1 MAEKPSFQETF
12 FPVANPAGNQVIFGD
27 EQTSSVKEEIFGKQ
41 DGEPD
46 PIVAAE
52 EPSAQNDPE
61 KPKKESR
68 RSRPSSVNEKQIL
81 NEAKHW
87 KSSYLQESEKA
98 RALEQENQAIRIQ
111 FEEMEQARRQSELK
125 AIAEREDNLRMQMKI
140 ARAAG
145 ENDYAD
151 EVSSALNQALI
162 QKELQVYDRYK
173 SSTQPVQYQQ
183 PQYQQTQ
190 QIQRSPVEDMRQQA
204 FDEFCQRNPWYGKN
218 QSLTNLANTAMSE
231 FVNVLEL
238 GNQEDAIYSPQF
250 FDVLENEIKHSYGI
264 GVQEEPNNQQYDQ
277 PRRTQPSTRFADV
290 PRGNTTMAE
299 QYASQNR
306 GGRTF
311 TPEEVRRTGTS
322 GLQMKV
328 GNQWVSANK
337 MQPEVEKNRHRIVPI
352 NKGFRIEYQ

>member
-27 EQTSSVKEEIFGKQ
+27 EKTSSEQEEIFGKQ
-41 DGEPD
+41 DGEPE
-46 PIVAAE
+46 PIVEAE
-52 EPSAQNDPE
+52 EASTQTVPE
-61 KPKKESR
+61 EEKKESR
-68 RSRPSSVNEKQIL
+68 RPRPAAAYDKKIL

-111 FEEMEQARRQSELK
+111 FEEAEQARRQSELK
-125 AIAEREDNLRMQMKI
+125 AISEREDNLRMQMKI

-151 EVSSALNQALI
+151 EVSGALNQALI

-173 SSTQPVQYQQ
+173 NSTQPVQQQ
-183 PQYQQTQ
+183 QQYTPQVQL
-190 QIQRSPVEDMRQQA
+190 SPIEDMRQQA
-204 FDEFCQRNPWYGKN
+204 FNDFCLRNPWYGKN
-218 QSLTNLANTAMSE
+218 QSLTNLTNTAMTE

-264 GVQEEPNNQQYDQ
+264 GIQHEPENQQHDQ

-322 GLQMKV
+322 SLQMKV

-352 NKGFRIEYQ
+352 NKGFRIEFQ